1 MSPKGARMRSR
12 RYLLA
17 ACTLL
22 AVGTLSTPSQA
33 SSSANWPQFRLTPDH
48 TGYNA
53 SSQDAKGYAISA
65 ATGFI
70 VWAVGPGGPGP
81 GGFQASLNVVG
92 NLVYIG
98 SLDSR
103 LYALST
109 TTGSPAWST
118 KTGGPIH
125 SSPAVSNGD

>member
-53 SSQDAKGYAISA
+53 SEAILTPHTVGGVGVKWSYTTKGAIMGSASVVAGIAYVGSADNSIYAFNIV
-65 ATGFI
+65 TGT
-70 VWAVGPGGPGP
+70 VLWKVVTGGD
-81 GGFQASLNVVG
+81 
-92 NLVYIG
+92 IG
-98 SLDSR
+98 STPD
-103 LYALST
+103 
-109 TTGSPAWST
+109 
-118 KTGGPIH
+118 
-125 SSPAVSNGD
+125 